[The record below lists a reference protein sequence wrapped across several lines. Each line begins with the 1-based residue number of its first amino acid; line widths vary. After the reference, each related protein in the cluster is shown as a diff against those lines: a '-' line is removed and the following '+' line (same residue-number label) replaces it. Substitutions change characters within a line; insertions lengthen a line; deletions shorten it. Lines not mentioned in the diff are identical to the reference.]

1 MSTTVNKIKEIN
13 DNYIDRLSQFEKSFI
28 EDNAAR
34 IQKWGDDTRFSQKQS
49 DLVDR
54 IYQERV
60 TEGRTPGQKAD

>member
-34 IQKWGDDTRFSQKQS
+34 IQKWGDDTRFSDKQTA
-49 DLVDR
+49 LVDR
-54 IYQERV
+54 IYAERV